1 MSNITLEIV
10 LIIVLILL
18 NGVLAMAEI
27 AMVSARKARLQQWA
41 ETGKKNARLAL
52 EISRSPEEFLSTVQV
67 GITLVGV
74 LAGAFGGATIAEEL
88 SAIFSEV
95 PNLAPYA
102 ESLALG
108 LVVIAITYLSLVL
121 GELLPKRIALNNAE
135 RIASIVAAPMKVFSK
150 AASPIVWLLS
160 KSTRALLWLLRMEQ
174 KGEAPV
180 SEDEIRILIRQG
192 TDAGTIQRDEQEIL
206 DRVFRFGDKPVNNIM
221 TPRTSLEVLYTTD
234 SIGEVCRKIADTGH
248 SVFPLCENTI
258 DNVVGIIRPPDI
270 LERVLT
276 KEPVDLKALARQPLF
291 LPESVQSLRLLEE
304 FKKTGN
310 DTALI
315 LDEYGGLQGLI
326 TPTDI
331 LNAIVGELSTAE
343 EPRAIR
349 RPDGSWLI
357 DGTLPLEELK
367 AALKISSLP
376 DEESRAYTNAGG
388 FVMVLLER
396 IPSEGE
402 TVEWNNFR
410 FEIVD
415 MDGRRVDKILAT
427 RKPDESSE
435 SDSR

>member
-1 MSNITLEIV
+1 MANITYEIV

-27 AMVSARKARLQQWA
+27 AVVSARKARLQQWA
-41 ETGKKNARLAL
+41 EAGKKNARLAL

-270 LERVLT
+270 LERALR

>member
-41 ETGKKNARLAL
+41 EAGKKNARLAL

-221 TPRTSLEVLYTTD
+221 TPRTSLEVLYTSD
-234 SIGEVCRKIADTGH
+234 SIDEVCRKVADTGH

-258 DNVVGIIRPPDI
+258 DNVLGIIRLQDI
-270 LERVLT
+270 LERTLA

-304 FKKTGN
+304 FKKTGI

-315 LDEYGGLQGLI
+315 LD
-326 TPTDI
+326 
-331 LNAIVGELSTAE
+331 
-343 EPRAIR
+343 
-349 RPDGSWLI
+349 
-357 DGTLPLEELK
+357 
-367 AALKISSLP
+367 
-376 DEESRAYTNAGG
+376 
-388 FVMVLLER
+388 
-396 IPSEGE
+396 
-402 TVEWNNFR
+402 
-410 FEIVD
+410 
-415 MDGRRVDKILAT
+415 
-427 RKPDESSE
+427 
-435 SDSR
+435 